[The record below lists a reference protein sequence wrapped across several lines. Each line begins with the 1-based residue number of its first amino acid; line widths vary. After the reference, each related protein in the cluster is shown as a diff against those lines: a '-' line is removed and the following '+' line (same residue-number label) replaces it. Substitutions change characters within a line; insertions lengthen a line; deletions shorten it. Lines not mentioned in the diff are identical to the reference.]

1 MSIMRP
7 VLNAYL
13 RWVEKPRMRR
23 TTDPLKL
30 RRALEFQAKWMFLS
44 PRGTQKQWQVLE
56 AGQRRIDVLEVVP
69 RDLKSDRV
77 IFYIHGGAF
86 VFGSPN
92 THAAMV
98 AHLAKRLGARAVL
111 PRYRLAPEAPF
122 PAAVEDVRTA
132 WDGLLASG
140 IDPAKVIIGG
150 DSAGG
155 ALTLGLLSSLCAEGQ
170 PRPAGV
176 FCLSPLT
183 DMTYSGDSFRTNRA
197 RDVFLVAER
206 ADDLTQM
213 YLAGHPAMDP
223 RVSPLCAAFDGA
235 CPVWITVG
243 DTEILYDDA
252 RRMAAHLKPAG
263 VDVTLVEK
271 HDLPHV
277 WPIMQGLL
285 PEGRQ
290 TLDEIAAWVRQL
302 PERPAEN

>member
-1 MSIMRP
+1 MSIIRP
-7 VLNAYL
+7 LLNAYL

-30 RRALEFQAKWMFLS
+30 RDALEFQAKWMFLS

-56 AGQRRIDVLEVVP
+56 AGQHRIDALEVVP
-69 RDLKSDRV
+69 RELDGDWV

-92 THAAMV
+92 THAAMI
-98 AHLAKRLGARAVL
+98 AHLAKRLGSRAVL
-111 PRYRLAPEAPF
+111 PKYRLAPEAPY
-122 PAAVEDVRTA
+122 PAAVEDVKTA

-140 IDPAKVIIGG
+140 VDPARVIIGG

-155 ALTLGLLSSLCAEGQ
+155 ALALGLLSSLCTEGK
-170 PRPAGV
+170 PGPAGT

-183 DMTYSGDSFRTNRA
+183 DMTFSGDSFRTNSA

-206 ADDLTQM
+206 ADELTQM
-213 YLAGHPAMDP
+213 YLAGHPATDP
-223 RVSPLCAAFDGA
+223 GVSPLRAAFDGA
-235 CPVWITVG
+235 PPVWITVG

-252 RRMAAHLKPAG
+252 RRMAAHLSAAG
-263 VDVTLVEK
+263 VEVSLVEK

-277 WPIMQGLL
+277 WPIMQGIL

-290 TLDEIAAWVRQL
+290 TLDEIAAWVTQL
-302 PERPAEN
+302 PGWPAEN